1 VADLVSPEGPDW
13 SAAAHEELLQ
23 LIDELLYTEKTHL
36 AAAER
41 FSRVHLGLGLTAT
54 ILATAATA
62 TSIARWSVVATALIA
77 LSAALVSAVLTFIK
91 PERTAEQHLGA
102 GRQLAALRVRS
113 RQVLTLDLGRISE
126 AEVRRS
132 IRELAREKAAV
143 DSASPGT
150 TEKDFSVARQKIAR
164 GDFERDD

>member
-1 VADLVSPEGPDW
+1 VADLVSPEGPEW
-13 SAAAHEELLQ
+13 RAAAREELLQ
-23 LIDELLYTEKTHL
+23 LIDDLLYTEKTHL

-41 FSRVHLGLGLTAT
+41 FSRVHLRLGLTAT
-54 ILATAATA
+54 ILATTATA

-91 PERTAEQHLGA
+91 PERTAEQHLSA

-113 RQVLTLDLGRISE
+113 RQVLTLDLGRVSE

-143 DSASPGT
+143 DAAAPGT
-150 TEKDFSVARQKIAR
+150 SEKDFSVARKIAR
-164 GDFERDD
+164 GDFQRDD